1 MAGKSRVP
9 SWQRK
14 RTRETE
20 MIEKALRTKF
30 PKTDAY
36 RYNSASIRVRIIDDS
51 FEGLTESERDAMVDP
66 ILEQLPED
74 TQSDIMLLLTMTPKE
89 AKSKLSRYSLLNLE
103 FENPLP
109 SRL

>member
-1 MAGKSRVP
+1 MAGRSKVRPWHS
-9 SWQRK
+9 K
-14 RTRETE
+14 KTKETE

-30 PKTDAY
+30 PNTDAY
-36 RYNSASIRVRIIDDS
+36 RYNSASIRVRIMDGS

-66 ILEQLPED
+66 ILDQLPET
-74 TQSDIMLLLTMTPKE
+74 TQSDIMLVLTMTPKE